1 MSEDQ
6 GVIVTPM
13 VLGMSPGKMFFTSKF
28 RYLIFG
34 TPTHKTETGTANGGG
49 GDVTNSKPPGLIIM
63 MGQLETLSSNQIM
76 FIALV
81 ARGGQRC

>member
-34 TPTHKTETGTANGGG
+34 TPTHKTETGTANGW
-49 GDVTNSKPPGLIIM
+49 
-63 MGQLETLSSNQIM
+63 
-76 FIALV
+76 
-81 ARGGQRC
+81 